1 MRHPGIVHIRAL
13 VRSLNY
19 VVTTHASDEL
29 DDDNLSILDLENA
42 VLSGSITARQRDIE
56 TREVKCVIQDVTLG
70 GRAAETIVKVGH
82 GGKLVFITVY
92 AL

>member
-1 MRHPGIVHIRAL
+1 MKHPGIVQIRAL

-29 DDDNLSILDLENA
+29 DDDNLSILDLENI
-42 VLSGSITARQRDIE
+42 VLTGSITSRQRDRE
-56 TREVKCVIQDVTLG
+56 TREVKCVIQGVTLDG
-70 GRAAETIVKVGH
+70 GAAETIVKVGH